1 MLVYL
6 TFCPKSGGVPLDENF
21 CYLMNY
27 SWNFDRI
34 NKISWES
41 FSYFQVWNLKYL
53 PLQKLQ
59 FLNTSYNLMDKSH
72 MEKISPFH
80 FSYFLKWHKLKH
92 TLGFSIDR
100 WSWLLTSST
109 WSAVFISKPFLVY
122 KLHISHVIKVMTSS
136 ISPFFLVLSLVQVS
150 TSYCTC
156 KFWFTGWIEV
166 YLKKALRIRD

>member
-21 CYLMNY
+21 YLMNY

-100 WSWLLTSST
+100 WSWFWRHPLDHLSLSQNFFWYINYTLVT
-109 WSAVFISKPFLVY
+109 WSKWWH
-122 KLHISHVIKVMTSS
+122 HISL
-136 ISPFFLVLSLVQVS
+136 FFLVLSLVQVS

-156 KFWFTGWIEV
+156 KFWFTGWREV